1 MIFIRHSFIAPAA
14 ASAAIVAAAA
24 PIEIVIRT

>member
-14 ASAAIVAAAA
+14 AIVVVAVAA